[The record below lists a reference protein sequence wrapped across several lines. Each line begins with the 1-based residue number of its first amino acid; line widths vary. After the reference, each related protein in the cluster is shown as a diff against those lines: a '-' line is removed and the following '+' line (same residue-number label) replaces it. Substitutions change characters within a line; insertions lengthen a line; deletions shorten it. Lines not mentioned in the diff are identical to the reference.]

1 MNRVLV
7 IAGTDSSGGAGLS
20 RDTAMATTLGCEV
33 VPVVT
38 AVTVQ
43 TNQALQAIH
52 PVPPQIISAQIRAA
66 FDDKRTAPRAVKIGM
81 IGSAEAAR
89 LLADTLPEG
98 LPIVL
103 DPVLK
108 SSSGGTLMS
117 LDSLTPLL
125 RRVTLLT
132 PNLEESARLSGL
144 TPMPRNTEN
153 QCISTQEPPQD
164 DLVLFRRQ
172 AQIIQA
178 KGVAAVLI
186 KGGHADGDCSVDH
199 LFSPQAPQGHRA
211 YAAPRLP
218 LQKRGTGCSLA
229 TALACSLAAGASLD
243 QACTEAKA
251 AVSAWLAQ

>member
-1 MNRVLV
+1 MNRILV
-7 IAGTDSSGGAGLS
+7 ISGTDSSGGAGLS

-33 VPVVT
+33 APVVT

-43 TNQALQAIH
+43 TDQALQAIH

-66 FDDKRTAPRAVKIGM
+66 FEDKSTAPRAVKIGM

-89 LLADTLPEG
+89 HLADALPEG

-144 TPMPRNTEN
+144 AS
-153 QCISTQEPPQD
+153 IPQD
-164 DLVLFRRQ
+164 DLALLRCQ
-172 AQIIQA
+172 AQVMQA

-186 KGGHADGDCSVDH
+186 KGGHASGDRSIDH

-218 LQKRGTGCSLA
+218 LEKRGTGCSLA

-243 QACTEAKA
+243 QACKEAKA